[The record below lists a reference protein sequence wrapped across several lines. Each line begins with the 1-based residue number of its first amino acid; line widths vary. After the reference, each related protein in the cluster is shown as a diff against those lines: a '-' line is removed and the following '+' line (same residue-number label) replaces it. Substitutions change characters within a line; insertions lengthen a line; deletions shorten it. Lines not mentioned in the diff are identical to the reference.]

1 MNVSGVSSILLAL
14 GHRGLVHSAAVVAKG
29 TEGFSLEDC
38 LITRVDGQGVLLE
51 GYHRNA
57 SLKGA
62 PKLLITPI
70 FPDFYRFF
78 PVFPGLLAAFS
89 GFLAPRR

>member
-70 FPDFYRFF
+70 FPDFYRFC
-78 PVFPGLLAAFS
+78 PVFPWTSGVFP
-89 GFLAPRR
+89 GFLASRR